1 MKIRRSRIVLSLVA
15 CVSLTLAGCGIPVPP
30 DVKPA
35 QAGVASLNPQSW
47 YILWAKDM
55 PDHPATVANGAWS
68 FSFPDRNG
76 YVSYV
81 QTPFN
86 ALPTNAQITMT
97 FRIDCTAD
105 ARFNGSVDPTAGDPA
120 TLHLFLETQND
131 NFLIYTNRWWADT
144 GGFTLDSANG
154 RDVTISVP
162 LNWKNWSDTMGLQ
175 DPDLFANALQ
185 NIGWVG
191 MTFGGQKSWG
201 HGVNMISGMA
211 TFTLIDFRVEPVTGV
226 STPGVQTI
234 AFKQEGHAWLRSDGV
249 QSPARY
255 NNDFARIALH
265 GVSHGES
272 LHLGHAIRMFSAQI
286 AQ

>member
-15 CVSLTLAGCGIPVPP
+15 CASLTLAGCGLPVPP

-68 FSFPDRNG
+68 FSFPDQNG

-81 QTPFN
+81 QTPFD
-86 ALPTNAQITMT
+86 ALPANAQITVT
-97 FRIDCTAD
+97 FRIDHSED
-105 ARFNGSVDPTAGDPA
+105 ATFNGSVDPTAGDPA
-120 TLHLFLETQND
+120 TFHLFLETQND
-131 NFLIYTNRWWADT
+131 NFLIYTNRWWAET

-162 LNWKNWSDTMGLQ
+162 LNWKNWSDVMGQQ
-175 DPDLFANALQ
+175 DPNCFANALQ
-185 NIGWVG
+185 NVGWVG
-191 MTFGGQKSWG
+191 MTFGGQNSWG
-201 HGVNMISGMA
+201 HGVNMISGTA

-234 AFKQEGHAWLRSDGV
+234 AFKQVGTRG
-249 QSPARY
+249 
-255 NNDFARIALH
+255 
-265 GVSHGES
+265 
-272 LHLGHAIRMFSAQI
+272 
-286 AQ
+286 